1 MKAETDW
8 GRVEQKNQQKHFSVS
23 EGAAMPP
30 RTRLARHR
38 ARPAT
43 AALAAVT
50 VLAGLLA
57 GAVPSASAATA
68 AAADDPAPVLVDR
81 FEGEVPF
88 ANQPADGIFTWGG
101 DSDDPPT
108 LALKDRADAPEG
120 AKVLEG
126 TYNISGYGG
135 LSHDFAAD
143 QPAHDWSA
151 HKGIRFWWYG
161 QNTAPLPPGS
171 GKRINF
177 EIKDGGANGE
187 ASELWTTSFTD
198 DWEGWHQVEIP
209 FTDFTYRTDYQPVG
223 GIDQVLGLD
232 EMWGYAVTLPTGA
245 PGSFAMD
252 GVELYGKADAALK
265 ASVVTDAAVHTVK
278 EGGTADI
285 DVSVATTGSVPI
297 EEPVTVAYAT
307 KGGSA
312 EAGKDYTP
320 VTGTYTFP
328 AGTASGT
335 SHRISVATRK
345 DGAAESAETIPLEL
359 TVTGAKPPKENPQVV
374 IDAHGL
380 PYLDPKLPVKKRVA
394 DLLSR
399 MSPAEK
405 AGQMTQAERNALKSQ
420 GDIAAYDLG
429 SLLSGGGS
437 VPTPN
442 TPEAWAKMVDA
453 YQLRAQATRFQ
464 IPLIY
469 GVDAVHGHN
478 NVIGSTIMPHNI
490 GIGAGRDPKLA
501 ERTGAVTADEVRAT
515 GIPWDFAPCLCVT
528 RDERWGRSYESYGED
543 PALVESMETVIQGM
557 QGSASGKDLH
567 RNDKVL
573 ATAKHYVGDGGT
585 EFGSST
591 TGSYTI
597 DQGVTKVT
605 RQELEAVHLAPF
617 EEAVKRGVGTVMP
630 SYSSLD
636 ILGDDQGPVK
646 MHADAEMINGVLKD
660 RMGFEGFVISDW
672 QAIDQIPGDYASDVR
687 TSVNAGL
694 DMIMVPT
701 AYQDFTKTLQDE
713 VTAGRISQARI
724 DDAVTRILTQK
735 FRLGLFE
742 KPYADTT
749 DIDQVGSAGHRAV
762 AREAAAKSQVL
773 LKNDG
778 GVLPL
783 KASQKVYV
791 AGSNADNIGNQAGG
805 WTVSWQGS
813 SGRITTGTTILEAM
827 KKDATDAASVTYSK
841 DASASTDG
849 YDVGVVVVGET
860 PYAEGIGDV
869 GNGNDL
875 ELTAADKA
883 AIDKVCAAMKCA
895 VLVVSGRP
903 QLIGD
908 RLGDIDA
915 LVASWLPG
923 TEGDGVADVLYGK
936 RAFTGQLPVTW
947 PKSESQLP
955 INVGD
960 ATYDPQFPY
969 GWGLTTLKKAPTGGE
984 LTLGALAVAA
994 QLAEKAGLGKSEAGR
1009 AIVDQAR
1016 LLVQQKAGGKPTA
1029 AVSKPFADADHLLL
1043 TGDLTGAV
1051 AKLRTAYRAV
1061 QR

>member
-1 MKAETDW
+1 M
-8 GRVEQKNQQKHFSVS
+8 
-23 EGAAMPP
+23 P
-30 RTRLARHR
+30 RTPHARARHR

-43 AALAAVT
+43 AALAAAT
-50 VLAGLLA
+50 VLASLLA
-57 GAVPSASAATA
+57 GAVPSAA
-68 AAADDPAPVLVDR
+68 AASDDPAPVLVDR
-81 FEGEVPF
+81 FEGEVPLG
-88 ANQPADGIFTWGG
+88 NPPADSLFTWGG
-101 DSDDPPT
+101 DADDHPV
-108 LALKDRADAPEG
+108 LEFKERADAPEG
-120 AKVLEG
+120 AKVLQG
-126 TYNISGYGG
+126 TYDISAWGG
-135 LSHDFAAD
+135 LSHEFAVD
-143 QPAHDWSA
+143 QPPENWTA

-171 GKRINF
+171 GKRVNF
-177 EIKDGGANGE
+177 EIKDGGANGG

-209 FTDFTYRTDYQPVG
+209 FADFVYRADYQPVG

-232 EMWGYAVTLPTGA
+232 EMWGYALTLPTGA
-245 PGSFAMD
+245 PGAFAMD
-252 GVELYGKADAALK
+252 AVELYGKAEPALK
-265 ASVVTDAAVHTVK
+265 SSVVIDSAVHPVK

-285 DVSVATTGSVPI
+285 RISVATTGSVPI
-297 EEPVTVAYAT
+297 EEPVTVAYT
-307 KGGSA
+307 TQGGSA
-312 EAGKDYTP
+312 ESGKDYTP
-320 VTGTYTFP
+320 VTGTHTFP

-335 SHRISVATRK
+335 THTVSVATQK
-345 DGAAESAETIPLEL
+345 DGGAESAETVPLEL

-380 PYLDPKLPVKKRVA
+380 PYQNAKLPVKKRVA

-405 AGQMTQAERNALKSQ
+405 AGQMTQAERNALRSQ

-442 TPEAWAKMVDA
+442 TAAAWAKMVDA

-501 ERTGAVTADEVRAT
+501 EKTGEVTASEVRAT
-515 GIPWDFAPCLCVT
+515 GIPWDFAPCVCVT
-528 RDERWGRSYESYGED
+528 RDERWGRSYEAYGED
-543 PALVESMETVIQGM
+543 PALVEAMETVITGM
-557 QGSASGKDLH
+557 QGHPSGKDLD
-567 RNDKVL
+567 RGDKVL
-573 ATAKHYVGDGGT
+573 ASAKHFVGDGGT

-591 TGSYTI
+591 TGSYPI
-597 DQGVTKVT
+597 DQGITKVT
-605 RQELEAVHLAPF
+605 REELEAVHLSPF
-617 EEAVKRGVGTVMP
+617 AESVKRGVGTVMP

-636 ILGDDQGPVK
+636 ILGDDVGPVK
-646 MHADAEMINGVLKD
+646 MHANAEMINGVLKD

-701 AYQDFTKTLQDE
+701 AYQDFTNTLQAE
-713 VTAGRISQARI
+713 VTAGRIGQARI
-724 DDAVTRILTQK
+724 DDAVSRILTQK

-742 KPYADTT
+742 KPYADPSNL
-749 DIDQVGSAGHRAV
+749 DKVGSAAHRTV

-778 GVLPL
+778 AVLPL
-783 KASQKVYV
+783 KPSQKVYV
-791 AGSNADNIGNQAGG
+791 AGSNADDLGNQAGG

-813 SGRITTGTTILEAM
+813 SGRITTGTTILEGIT
-827 KKDATDAASVTYSK
+827 KNTASATYSK
-841 DASASTDG
+841 DASAATDG

-869 GNGNDL
+869 GNGHDL
-875 ELTAADKA
+875 ELTAADQA
-883 AIDKVCAAMKCA
+883 AVDKVCAAMKCA
-895 VLVVSGRP
+895 VLIVSGRP

-908 RLGDIDA
+908 KLGDIDA

-936 RAFTGQLPVTW
+936 KAFTGQLPVTW

-960 ATYDPQFPY
+960 AAYDPQFPY
-969 GWGLTTLKKAPTGGE
+969 GWGLTTLKKVPGGGE
-984 LTLGALAVAA
+984 LTLTALAAA
-994 QLAEKAGLGKSEAGR
+994 AHLAEKAHLGKTPAGK

-1016 LLVQQKAGGKPTA
+1016 LLVQQKAGGKLTA
-1029 AVSKPFADADHLLL
+1029 AVSKPFAEADHLLL

-1051 AKLRTAYRAV
+1051 AKLRTAYRAA
-1061 QR
+1061 